1 MSIQIAVAGKG
12 GTGKTTFTAL
22 LISHLI
28 RSGKKSVLAVDADAN
43 ANLNEALGLELP
55 TTISE
60 LIASTKD
67 PKAVPDGMTQE
78 TYIEFKLQS
87 SLVESDHVDML
98 VMGGPDGPG
107 CYCFPNN
114 LLRGYIE
121 KLGKNYD
128 YVVMDNEAGLEH
140 ISRRVT
146 QDIDFMFVISDAS
159 ARSIRSAGRVR
170 HLVDGMKS
178 DIKKMSLVV
187 TKTRDHED
195 LETLKNEIDKTG
207 LNLIGVIPYDPLVAK
222 YDLMSKPLFELPGQ
236 SEAVQAVDAILKK
249 AQIN

>member
-1 MSIQIAVAGKG
+1 MTIQIAVAGKG

-22 LISHLI
+22 LIRHLI
-28 RSGKKSVLAVDADAN
+28 KNGKKSVLAVDADAN

-55 TTISE
+55 LTISE

-67 PKAVPDGMTQE
+67 PKAIPAGMTQE
-78 TYIEFKLQS
+78 TYIEYKLQT

-114 LLRGYIE
+114 LLRGYME
-121 KLGKNYD
+121 KLGRNYD

-146 QDIDFMFVISDAS
+146 QAIDYMFVISDAS

-170 HLVDGMKS
+170 QLVDGIKS
-178 DIKKMSLVV
+178 DIKNICLIV
-187 TKTRDHED
+187 TKTQVQED
-195 LETLKNEIDKTG
+195 IDALKDEIEKTG

-222 YDLMSKPLFELPGQ
+222 YDLMSQPLFELPEQ
-236 SEAVQAVDAILKK
+236 SEALQAVDAILKK
-249 AQIN
+249 AQI